1 MERLAQEITE
11 VEGEIKNLADEIK
24 KVQIDLNAATEKG
37 DIDAIKFFREEKLRL
52 RDKELRL
59 HDEKGRL
66 HDEKGRLH
74 DEKLL
79 LMKRADAGL
88 RSSQMF
94 SSLIE

>member
-52 RDKELRL
+52 
-59 HDEKGRL
+59 

>member
-52 RDKELRL
+52 RD
-59 HDEKGRL
+59 EKGRL
-66 HDEKGRLH
+66 HDKELRLH